1 MNLKTTSTEAL
12 KVLVYDLSENVGVM
26 QNNINVIMA
35 EIKLRAN
42 QSQVVPPMPCS
53 LEEKEPQ
60 TETVS
65 DAKTVKKTV
74 DVTKKN
80 GD

>member
-1 MNLKTTSTEAL
+1 
-12 KVLVYDLSENVGVM
+12 
-26 QNNINVIMA
+26 
-35 EIKLRAN
+35 
-42 QSQVVPPMPCS
+42 MPCS